1 MDLYTQLRVEGD
13 PDVRSDLMKQILA
26 ISKENFPV
34 IGVSLPGNGYYIAKN
49 NMRNIAEPMLHAYLF
64 PTPGPYDPFQW
75 YFAAE

>member
-1 MDLYTQLRVEGD
+1 
-13 PDVRSDLMKQILA
+13 MKQILA
-26 ISKENFPV
+26 IAKENFPV
-34 IGVSLPGNGYYIAKN
+34 IGISLPGNGYYIARN